1 MSDTTGFLIYLATV
15 VVLIGSV
22 VLADVTRSVT
32 ITDTDVTV
40 HAVGLKVSVP
50 VADVRRVVRE
60 ETGQNTVRVVVLGR
74 RPWQSV
80 RVEAA
85 TGSAD
90 DEALRSFLDAAGKHG
105 APVILVPPQAA

>member
-1 MSDTTGFLIYLATV
+1 MSDTTGFLIYLASV
-15 VVLIGSV
+15 IVLIGSV
-22 VLADVTRSVT
+22 VLTDVTRSVT
-32 ITDTDVTV
+32 VTDTAVTV
-40 HAVGLKVSVP
+40 RAVGLKVSVP
-50 VADVRRVVRE
+50 VADVRQVVRE

-80 RVEAA
+80 RVEAI

-90 DEALRSFLDAAGKHG
+90 EEALRSFLDAVGKHG